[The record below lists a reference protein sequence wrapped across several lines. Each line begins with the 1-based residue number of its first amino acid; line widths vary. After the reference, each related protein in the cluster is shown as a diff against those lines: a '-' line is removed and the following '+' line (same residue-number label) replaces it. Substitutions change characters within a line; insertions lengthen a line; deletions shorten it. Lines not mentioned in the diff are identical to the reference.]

1 MCGRF
6 SIFTPAET
14 LKVRFNVLCAAEL
27 KPTYNAAPTQS
38 LPVIINN
45 EPMTIDL
52 CRWGLIPGWAK
63 EQKIGNKMINAR
75 AETLLKKPSFRDS
88 FKRRR
93 CLVLTDG
100 FYEWEKTSDQ
110 KIPYRISMRDHDP
123 FAFAGIW
130 DVWRTPEGKT
140 LRSFSIITT
149 EPNELMRPLHNRMPV
164 ILTKENERRWLQDI
178 DTQEAQTMLEPYPF
192 DDLEAYPIS
201 TLVNSPRNNSEDIIN
216 PL

>member
-14 LKVRFNVLCAAEL
+14 LKVRFNVLYAAEL

-52 CRWGLIPGWAK
+52 CRWGLIPSWAK

-149 EPNELMRPLHNRMPV
+149 DPNELMRPLHNRMPV